1 MSSTTGRK
9 RRTPR
14 KPGTKA
20 RASRQIYDGRTGFKE
35 KQTVLDALDLAAE
48 RFREV
53 EDDPSIDRTT
63 LIRRGIREQI
73 RKAGI
78 DVPTD

>member
-1 MSSTTGRK
+1 MASTTGRK

-14 KPGTKA
+14 KPG
-20 RASRQIYDGRTGFKE
+20 RAAKRSRQIYDGRTGFKE
-35 KQTVLDALDLAAE
+35 KQIVLDALDLAAE
-48 RFREV
+48 QCREN

-73 RKAGI
+73 RKAGL

>member
-14 KPGTKA
+14 KPGKPA
-20 RASRQIYDGRTGFKE
+20 KRSRRIYDARTGFKE
-35 KQTVLDALDLAAE
+35 KQTVLDALDLAAQH
-48 RFREV
+48 FRLI

-63 LIRRGIREQI
+63 LIRRGVREQI

-78 DVPTD
+78 EVPTD